1 MSDSSMALNPVMDDP
16 SKPMPSSS
24 AAAISLGVTAKLLR
38 WPSMSV
44 NQRRTNSIPSF
55 SIRPSTRLRES
66 SLDVALFR
74 VSTCA
79 MKSSLE
85 TRKASGADE
94 APEAPLPH

>member
-1 MSDSSMALNPVMDDP
+1 
-16 SKPMPSSS
+16 
-24 AAAISLGVTAKLLR
+24 
-38 WPSMSV
+38 
-44 NQRRTNSIPSF
+44 
-55 SIRPSTRLRES
+55 LRES
-66 SLDVALFR
+66 SLDVALLR